1 MALQFCSFASG
12 SSGNCSLVKTD
23 RTALLVDTGIT
34 GKRILG
40 GLADMGVEPARLS
53 GILITHEHV
62 DHVRSLRMLS
72 RKAENARVYASE
84 GTLEE
89 VGDKI
94 RPEKAEIVCSG
105 EEFQIGDILVRA
117 FALSHDAAEPLGYS
131 FIHEGRQVTI
141 VTDTGIVSD
150 EILSQAQ
157 QANLLVL
164 EANHEVNILRMGAY
178 PYALKRRILGDRGH
192 LSNEA
197 AGECLCRMLQCRD
210 PQREAPHVLLAH
222 LSRENNTP
230 QQAYLTIR
238 NVLFE
243 QELYIDRDLT
253 MDVMERDATGP
264 VLEV

>member
-105 EEFQIGDILVRA
+105 EEFQIGI
-117 FALSHDAAEPLGYS
+117 FWSEPL
-131 FIHEGRQVTI
+131 R
-141 VTDTGIVSD
+141 
-150 EILSQAQ
+150 
-157 QANLLVL
+157 
-164 EANHEVNILRMGAY
+164 
-178 PYALKRRILGDRGH
+178 
-192 LSNEA
+192 
-197 AGECLCRMLQCRD
+197 C
-210 PQREAPHVLLAH
+210 
-222 LSRENNTP
+222 
-230 QQAYLTIR
+230 
-238 NVLFE
+238 
-243 QELYIDRDLT
+243 LT
-253 MDVMERDATGP
+253 MQRNRWVIPLFMKAVRSPLSPIPA
-264 VLEV
+264 

>member
-1 MALQFCSFASG
+1 
-12 SSGNCSLVKTD
+12 
-23 RTALLVDTGIT
+23 
-34 GKRILG
+34 
-40 GLADMGVEPARLS
+40 
-53 GILITHEHV
+53 
-62 DHVRSLRMLS
+62 
-72 RKAENARVYASE
+72 
-84 GTLEE
+84 
-89 VGDKI
+89 
-94 RPEKAEIVCSG
+94 
-105 EEFQIGDILVRA
+105 
-117 FALSHDAAEPLGYS
+117 
-131 FIHEGRQVTI
+131 
-141 VTDTGIVSD
+141 
-150 EILSQAQ
+150 
-157 QANLLVL
+157 
-164 EANHEVNILRMGAY
+164 MGAY